1 MRLFILICLT
11 LIAHTIGYSGLFKKK
26 FEECLPLSIF
36 GSILI
41 LYVAG
46 LFAKLRVGVVV
57 VIGIS
62 CILFLAGLTKSLIK
76 KQMKEFVTNVF
87 SVGFV
92 FFLLSLAFIY
102 YMTAGRL
109 LSRFDEFTH
118 WGLTV
123 KNYILF
129 DGFANVAG
137 STTHGAGYQP
147 GISLFCYLFT
157 ALRRYMNECD
167 VLQAMNIYTVAMLLP
182 IFRKITWKRVILGI
196 FLLPLVYVLPWLFV
210 SGIVPFNTLYVDCAM
225 AVTFGSMLLHYY
237 THEQDGF
244 NYFGLMLYS
253 ASIILVKPGSE
264 FFALMI
270 LGMVFLDVLF
280 FRRREFGGM
289 CKKKAGW
296 IMPIVYVVISAL
308 SYLSWKLYTA
318 HFNMKQVFDY
328 IAVTEESTAS
338 AGTILDNFKAALF
351 QTSGDGKF
359 HLSYVMWLAVFAVI
373 GLFIV
378 LLAKGGREKGRA
390 ILYSFLVILGYAG
403 YTAALLYM
411 YVYLFTPYEGEHL
424 ASMDRYMYTYILGA
438 IVFLVY
444 MLVYQIISR
453 FGGFGNIL
461 ILIPVGIVLAL
472 APWKKLTA
480 DMITCKDTISK
491 TMAKRMEYEFVEQL
505 PKKLD
510 PEKDRVY
517 FICQDSNGY
526 EYQVSYYLATPVKLS
541 YDYAMGWSL
550 GTPYD
555 EGDVWTLD
563 FTAEEWEQALLDG
576 NYTYVYIYNAD
587 KQFRALYGELFEN
600 SSAISDNTC
609 YKVEKKNGHVL
620 LVRAF

>member
-46 LFAKLRVGVVV
+46 LFARLRLGVVV

-76 KQMKEFVTNVF
+76 KQMKEFVKNVF

-92 FFLLSLAFIY
+92 IFLLSLAFIY

-129 DGFANVAG
+129 DGFANVEG

-182 IFRKITWKRVILGI
+182 IFRKITWKRIVIGI
-196 FLLPLVYVLPWLFV
+196 FMIPLVYVLPWLF
-210 SGIVPFNTLYVDCAM
+210 SSSIVPFNTLYVDCAM

-237 THEQDGF
+237 THEQEGF
-244 NYFGLMLYS
+244 NYFGMMLYS
-253 ASIILVKPGSE
+253 AAIILVKPGSE

-270 LGMVFLDVLF
+270 FGMVFLDVLL
-280 FRRREFGGM
+280 FRRREFGQM
-289 CKKKAGW
+289 CKKHAGW
-296 IMPIVYVVISAL
+296 IMPIVYVLVSAA
-308 SYLSWKLYTA
+308 SYLSWKFFTA
-318 HFNMKQVFDY
+318 KNQMLQVFDY
-328 IAVTEESTAS
+328 IEVTEENRVTAD
-338 AGTILDNFKAALF
+338 TILESFKEALF
-351 QTSGDGKF
+351 RNTRNGSF
-359 HLSYVMWLAVFAVI
+359 RVSYVLWLAIFAVI
-373 GLFIV
+373 AVFII
-378 LLAKGGREKGRA
+378 LLAKGRGEKGRL
-390 ILYSFLVILGYAG
+390 ILSSILVILGYIVYAG
-403 YTAALLYM
+403 ALLFM
-411 YVYLFTPYEGEHL
+411 YVYLFTDYEGEHL

-438 IVFLVY
+438 LVFFVYLLVY
-444 MLVYQIISR
+444 WIITR

-480 DMITCKDTISK
+480 DMITCQDTISK

-555 EGDVWTLD
+555 EEDVWTLD
-563 FTAEEWEQALLDG
+563 MTAEEWEKALLDG
-576 NYTYVYIYNAD
+576 NYTYVYVYNAD
-587 KQFRALYGELFEN
+587 KQFRALYGDLFEN

-609 YKVEKKNGHVL
+609 YKIEKKNGHVL